1 MLEPNLADRTE
12 GEVSNWEASA
22 ATGLSLAFLLSQW
35 FSKLWTERVH
45 WPSRQQQKWMRG
57 RLLPHS
63 FAYAGHCLPEV
74 VTVPEQIRVFQ
85 CNFRGRFFQFG
96 STDSIPRDDMLSI
109 LIKKKKL
116 YLLLKDF
123 FCILSLWIQILC
135 RLKPVLSYSLKWHDA
150 GFQQL
155 RIYPMAFRDSWELP
169 FLHPHSPLLQYI
181 FWTSGEFDRLRL
193 NWKTFLVNKTAI
205 DSKIRLNIDS
215 PLLTAGWFIPTL
227 FKWTLASTR
236 E

>member
-1 MLEPNLADRTE
+1 M
-12 GEVSNWEASA
+12 
-22 ATGLSLAFLLSQW
+22 
-35 FSKLWTERVH
+35 
-45 WPSRQQQKWMRG
+45 
-57 RLLPHS
+57 PHS

-155 RIYPMAFRDSWELP
+155 RIYPMAFRDSVGNCLSSTLIP
-169 FLHPHSPLLQYI
+169 PSSNTFSGLQ
-181 FWTSGEFDRLRL
+181 ENL
-193 NWKTFLVNKTAI
+193 I
-205 DSKIRLNIDS
+205 DS
-215 PLLTAGWFIPTL
+215 G
-227 FKWTLASTR
+227 
-236 E
+236 

>member
-85 CNFRGRFFQFG
+85 CNFRGSFF
-96 STDSIPRDDMLSI
+96 SVREH
-109 LIKKKKL
+109 
-116 YLLLKDF
+116 
-123 FCILSLWIQILC
+123 
-135 RLKPVLSYSLKWHDA
+135 R
-150 GFQQL
+150 
-155 RIYPMAFRDSWELP
+155 
-169 FLHPHSPLLQYI
+169 LHPKRWHAQHSYKEKKTLSTTERFLLYSITLDSDPLLV
-181 FWTSGEFDRLRL
+181 
-193 NWKTFLVNKTAI
+193 KA
-205 DSKIRLNIDS
+205 S
-215 PLLTAGWFIPTL
+215 PILFTEVARCWFPAAENLSHGI
-227 FKWTLASTR
+227 
-236 E
+236 

>member
-12 GEVSNWEASA
+12 GGVSNWEASA

-85 CNFRGRFFQFG
+85 CNFRGRFFSVREHRLHPKRWHAQH
-96 STDSIPRDDMLSI
+96 SY
-109 LIKKKKL
+109 KKKKL

-155 RIYPMAFRDSWELP
+155 RIYPMAFRDSVGNCLSSTLIP
-169 FLHPHSPLLQYI
+169 PSSNTFSGLQ
-181 FWTSGEFDRLRL
+181 ENL
-193 NWKTFLVNKTAI
+193 I
-205 DSKIRLNIDS
+205 DS
-215 PLLTAGWFIPTL
+215 G
-227 FKWTLASTR
+227 
-236 E
+236 